1 MIRLEVQDYCQECPA
16 FDPVAVTSVLMNEDG
31 EDQKLTQVCCARR
44 ELCANVAR
52 RARTA
57 VVKESIKV
65 LQQAK

>member
-1 MIRLEVQDYCQECPA
+1 MISLCVEKYCQECPA